1 MFFIAIIITIFVF
14 ISQIIFIY
22 AIFVSETK
30 ANKLSRSRYSTK
42 KDGAPHFTIAH
53 RGNIRPFISKN
64 TRCGPFGIF

>member
-14 ISQIIFIY
+14 ISQIIFI
-22 AIFVSETK
+22 ICNFCVGNESKQTIKEP
-30 ANKLSRSRYSTK
+30 LFHK

-53 RGNIRPFISKN
+53 RGNIRPFISKI